1 MKLDPETGEP
11 VRQLDADERAARE
24 AQAQDLACKPKSHNY
39 ADAKEF
45 AAAMG
50 IPYANLEIL
59 LRDHHERDPLVRQS
73 VHEHVAFVKTSEGY
87 P

>member
-11 VRQLDADERAARE
+11 VTQLDADEVAARE
-24 AQAQDLACKPKSHNY
+24 ARAQELASKPQSLNY
-39 ADAKEF
+39 GDAKEF
-45 AAAMG
+45 AAALG